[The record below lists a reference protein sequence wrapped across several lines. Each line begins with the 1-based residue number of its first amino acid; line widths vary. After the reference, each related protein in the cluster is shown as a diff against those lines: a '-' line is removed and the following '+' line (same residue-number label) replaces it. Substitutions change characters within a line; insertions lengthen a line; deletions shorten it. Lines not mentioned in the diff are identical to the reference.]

1 MLRMCTKLDLMVYAL
16 FGAAEIKQDGDQ
28 VIIDDWVVLF
38 GRECYLRG
46 IDSANVPSKKRKNL
60 NLCAN
65 SK

>member
-1 MLRMCTKLDLMVYAL
+1 MVYAL

-46 IDSANVPSKKRKNL
+46 IDFANVSSKKRKNL